1 MYSPGWKE
9 RPNDDMK
16 RITYE
21 KMNEHTRGWVMEG
34 NYLSVLGDTDSFSM
48 ATDVI
53 CLYLSTFLPRASVYV
68 SPPASIY

>member
-1 MYSPGWKE
+1 MPRPCRLRWILFGTHLQRSPGWKE

-21 KMNEHTRGWVMEG
+21 KMNEYKNGWVMEG
-34 NYLSVLGDTDSFSM
+34 NYLSVLGGTDCFAA

-53 CLYLSTFLPRASVYV
+53 CT
-68 SPPASIY
+68 